1 MALHSHILIMAV
13 FAACVGTVAGV
24 LLKDEVREQVR
35 TGGAIA
41 GGLVGVA
48 IVVGWLLYFLP
59 L

>member
-13 FAACVGTVAGV
+13 FAVCVGAVAGV

-41 GGLVGVA
+41 GGLVGMA